1 MKDNGPHV
9 PPSGTRF
16 VVRGQTIGGSGGAAP
31 AVMAIVNRTTDS
43 FWSGARQ
50 WDDDVA
56 LRAVEDAVTH
66 GADIVDIGGVRA
78 GVGPPISVDEE
89 IGRVVPFIHQVCQ
102 LFPDT
107 AFSVDTYRAPVAQA
121 AAQAGVHIINDT
133 WAGHDPNLV
142 TVAATYHLGLVCSH
156 TGGLLPRTDPYRVAY
171 PRRIDQATAA
181 GPDNGDPRDGVLDD
195 VLATVLATANRA
207 EQAGVPPESLLIDP
221 THDFGKNTWHS
232 LHLVRATQQLVATGY
247 PVLMALSRKD
257 FVGETLGLGP
267 DERLEG
273 TLAATAVAA
282 WNGAKVFRAHDVKE
296 TRRVLDMVAALRG
309 DILPQRV
316 TRATN

>member
-50 WDDDVA
+50 WDIDVA

-156 TGGLLPRTDPYRVAY
+156 TGGLLPELTP
-171 PRRIDQATAA
+171 I
-181 GPDNGDPRDGVLDD
+181 
-195 VLATVLATANRA
+195 
-207 EQAGVPPESLLIDP
+207 ESL
-221 THDFGKNTWHS
+221 THVGSTRPPPQGQTTAIH
-232 LHLVRATQQLVATGY
+232 V
-247 PVLMALSRKD
+247 MASS
-257 FVGETLGLGP
+257 TMSWQP
-267 DERLEG
+267 SS
-273 TLAATAVAA
+273 
-282 WNGAKVFRAHDVKE
+282 
-296 TRRVLDMVAALRG
+296 
-309 DILPQRV
+309 PQRTV
-316 TRATN
+316 QNKQECRPNLF